1 MRALTLILATTALAL
16 AASPAAARMLDP
28 AKAEDALEISKRA
41 QCGEADGKQA
51 VYHWSGRAY
60 SRVEGE
66 ADRLLFKVEG
76 MNVRQCTTVTDPQ
89 RGKGYRLVSREILL
103 YLDPVT
109 GEVVRNWK
117 NPWTG
122 ETVEV
127 VQVANDPVNSRPS
140 FPKAHD
146 GTAFT
151 NANLRREGRWFFM
164 PSEIPLFYTNPLQ
177 GGYQDFVGG
186 KYHAMEIFDFAFDAQ
201 EMLDTKKYPT
211 AYPIISWVRMADWLP
226 WMKMRG
232 RPGLVII
239 NAMGNK
245 LKNFDELPPLL
256 KSEIAANYPAYTA
269 PPPLDDTRPNETSWT
284 VFKKW
289 ADSQPK
295 PSEPAGH
302 R

>member
-1 MRALTLILATTALAL
+1 MRALNWIVATAALAFS
-16 AASPAAARMLDP
+16 ASPALAKMLDP
-28 AKAEDALEISKRA
+28 AKPDDALEISKRT

-66 ADRLLFKVEG
+66 PDKLLFKVEG
-76 MNVRQCTTVTDPQ
+76 MNVRQCAAVNDPQ
-89 RGKGYRLVSREILL
+89 RGKGFRLVSREVLL

-109 GEVVRNWK
+109 GEVLRNWK

-122 ETVEV
+122 ESVEV
-127 VQVANDPVNSRPS
+127 LHVANDPVNMRPS
-140 FPKAHD
+140 YAKGAD
-146 GTAFT
+146 GAPYSIP
-151 NANLRREGRWFFM
+151 NLRREGRWFFM

-177 GGYQDFVGG
+177 GTYQDYVGG

-211 AYPIISWVRMADWLP
+211 AYPIISWVRMAHWLP

-232 RPGLVII
+232 RSGLVII

-245 LKNFDELPPLL
+245 LKSYDELPALL
-256 KSEIAANYPAYTA
+256 KNEIAANYPTYTV

-289 ADSQPK
+289 ADKKQP
-295 PSEPAGH
+295 SAAPAGH
-302 R
+302 

>member
-1 MRALTLILATTALAL
+1 MRPAKWLL
-16 AASPAAARMLDP
+16 AAAGVALYANPAVARMLDP
-28 AKAEDALEISKRA
+28 AKADDALEISKRA

-66 ADRLLFKVEG
+66 PDRLLFRIEG
-76 MNVRQCTTVTDPQ
+76 MNVRQCVTVTDPQ
-89 RGKGYRLVSREILL
+89 RGRGYRLVSREILL
-103 YLDPVT
+103 YLDPAT

-127 VQVANDPVNSRPS
+127 VHVANDPVNSRPS
-140 FPKAHD
+140 FAIGPD
-146 GTAFT
+146 GAPFS

-177 GGYQDFVGG
+177 GDYQDFVGG
-186 KYHAMEIFDFAFDAQ
+186 KYHAMEIFDFAFDAN
-201 EMLDTKKYPT
+201 EMLDMRNATS
-211 AYPIISWVRMADWLP
+211 YPIISWVRMADWLP

-232 RPGLVII
+232 RPGLVVI

-245 LKNFDELPPLL
+245 LRSFDELPALL
-256 KSEIAANYPAYTA
+256 KAEIAANYPAYTA
-269 PPPLDDTRPNETSWT
+269 PPPLDDKRPNETSWT

-289 ADSQPK
+289 ADQRKTNPA
-295 PSEPAGH
+295 PAGH
-302 R
+302 

>member
-1 MRALTLILATTALAL
+1 MPALKWILAASALAL
-16 AASPAAARMLDP
+16 TTSPAMARMLDP
-28 AKAEDALEISKRA
+28 AKAEDALEISKRV

-66 ADRLLFKVEG
+66 PDRLLFKIEG
-76 MNVRQCTTVTDPQ
+76 MNVRQCVSVDDPQ

-127 VQVANDPVNSRPS
+127 VHVANDPVNSRPS
-140 FPKAHD
+140 FATNAD
-146 GTAFT
+146 GSPFT

-164 PSEIPLFYTNPLQ
+164 PAEIPLFYTNPLQ
-177 GGYQDFVGG
+177 GEYQDFVGG
-186 KYHAMEIFDFAFDAQ
+186 KYHAMEIFDFAFDAN
-201 EMLDTKKYPT
+201 EILDTKNPT

-232 RPGLVII
+232 RPGLVVI

-245 LKNFDELPPLL
+245 LKNFSELPALL
-256 KSEIAANYPAYTA
+256 KTEIAANYPAYTA
-269 PPPLDDTRPNETSWT
+269 PPPADDKRPNETSWT

-289 ADSQPK
+289 ADQRK
-295 PSEPAGH
+295 PAAAPSGH
-302 R
+302 

>member
-1 MRALTLILATTALAL
+1 MSVLKWILAGTTLALT
-16 AASPAAARMLDP
+16 ASPALARILDP
-28 AKAEDALEISKRA
+28 VRAEDALEISKRV
-41 QCGEADGKQA
+41 QCGEADGKPA

-60 SRVEGE
+60 SRVDGE
-66 ADRLLFKVEG
+66 PDRLLFKIEG
-76 MNVRQCTTVTDPQ
+76 MNVRQCVSVDDPQ

-109 GEVVRNWK
+109 GAVVRNWK

-127 VQVANDPVNSRPS
+127 VHVANDPVNSRPS
-140 FPKAHD
+140 FAKNAD
-146 GTAFT
+146 GTPFT

-164 PSEIPLFYTNPLQ
+164 PLEAPLFYTNPLQ
-177 GGYQDFVGG
+177 GGYQDYVGG
-186 KYHAMEIFDFAFDAQ
+186 KYHAMEIFDFAFDAN
-201 EMLDTKKYPT
+201 EMLDTRNAT
-211 AYPIISWVRMADWLP
+211 AYPIISWVRMAEWLP

-232 RPGLVII
+232 RQGLVTI

-256 KSEIAANYPAYTA
+256 KTEIAANYPAYTA
-269 PPPLDDTRPNETSWT
+269 PPAGDDTRPNETSWT

-289 ADSQPK
+289 VDHQK
-295 PSEPAGH
+295 PAAAPNK
-302 R
+302 